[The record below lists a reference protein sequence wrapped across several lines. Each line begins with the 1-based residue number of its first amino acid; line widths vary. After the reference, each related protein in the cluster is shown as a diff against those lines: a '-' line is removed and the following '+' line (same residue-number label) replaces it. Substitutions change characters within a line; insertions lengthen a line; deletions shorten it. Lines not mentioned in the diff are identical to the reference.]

1 MQEALLSFEHYCLLS
16 VHGIG
21 LVVWPGLAGVLGPE
35 AWAPCPGT
43 WAVGTRVL
51 CLGSWPIWAMGP
63 GSGLWGLGSGLS
75 GHWAPGAWAPEA
87 WGSKGP
93 GAPRGE
99 GK

>member
-1 MQEALLSFEHYCLLS
+1 MIYCG
-16 VHGIG
+16 HGIE
-21 LVVWPGLAGVLGPE
+21 LVVWPGLAGVLGPW
-35 AWAPCPGT
+35 AWAPGPAT

-87 WGSKGP
+87 SGSKGP